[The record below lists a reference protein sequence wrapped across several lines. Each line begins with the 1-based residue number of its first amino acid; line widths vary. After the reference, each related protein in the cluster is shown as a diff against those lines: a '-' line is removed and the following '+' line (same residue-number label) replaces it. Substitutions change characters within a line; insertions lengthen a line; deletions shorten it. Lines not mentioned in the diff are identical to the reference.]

1 VAGPGAKQRA
11 PHCTSSLFILYIILS
26 VFNFSIKKA
35 FDTKILI
42 NVASKCKYVPALG
55 RLRQE
60 DPELEASW
68 GYTVRLCPKNINS
81 KINKIKCESTE
92 NLIH

>member
-11 PHCTSSLFILYIILS
+11 PHCTSSLFILYIIILVS
-26 VFNFSIKKA
+26 

-60 DPELEASW
+60 DPELEAGW